1 MRLIWSALWWCLGAP
16 TRASHYNK
24 LLSDYHRINYFTY
37 LTIHIKCNWD
47 ILLSWSPY
55 NFLLFLF
62 VISILNSCSYGI
74 CMCAFIRNLP
84 RAIMIGLP
92 IIIVVYL
99 LINISLFA
107 ILSIQDIIVSDS
119 EAIAVVSVIS
129 TGVCIPY
136 I

>member
-1 MRLIWSALWWCLGAP
+1 
-16 TRASHYNK
+16 
-24 LLSDYHRINYFTY
+24 
-37 LTIHIKCNWD
+37 
-47 ILLSWSPY
+47 
-55 NFLLFLF
+55 
-62 VISILNSCSYGI
+62 
-74 CMCAFIRNLP
+74 
-84 RAIMIGLP
+84 MIGLP